1 MINRLIALFVILGI
15 SSITC
20 AQTTQNMNKH
30 DSQILVAYFSAT
42 GNTKQVAENI
52 AASINGILYE
62 ITPAQPYTNADL
74 NWNNQKSRSSVEMDN
89 PESRPA
95 INGKIDTDKYDVIFI
110 GYPIW
115 WNLAPRIINTF
126 IESNNLKGK
135 IIIPFATSG
144 GSSISNSVSILKK
157 TYPDLNWKNGRLIN
171 HANGND
177 ISVWLNE
184 LGY

>member
-1 MINRLIALFVILGI
+1 MIDRLIALFVLLGI

-20 AQTTQNMNKH
+20 AQTTKNMNKH
-30 DSQILVAYFSAT
+30 DNQILVAYFSAT

-52 AASINGILYE
+52 ATSINGILYE

-74 NWNNQKSRSSVEMDN
+74 NWNNHKSRSSVEMDN

-95 INGKIDTDKYDVIFI
+95 ISGKIDTDKYAVIFI

-126 IESNNLKGK
+126 IESNNLQGK
-135 IIIPFATSG
+135 TIIPFATSG
-144 GSSISNSVSILKK
+144 GSSISNSVANLNK
-157 TYPDLNWKNGRLIN
+157 TYPDLNWKNGRLLN
-171 HANGND
+171 HANEND
-177 ISVWLNE
+177 ISAWLNE